1 MVAAIIC
8 VVQLK
13 KTGLL
18 ESLPREKRMGIDL
31 GVLGKGEHK
40 GSLKAEVLYICSVE
54 GSFVPT
60 A

>member
-1 MVAAIIC
+1 
-8 VVQLK
+8 
-13 KTGLL
+13 
-18 ESLPREKRMGIDL
+18 MGVDV

-40 GSLKAEVLYICSVE
+40 GSLKAEVFYICSLE